1 MKFAA
6 YKREWITR
14 HTHIEQVLIISAAFT
29 ATEILKWVG
38 RSKTYYFR
46 NSFLVSEMDEAIFLV
61 SRFPGN

>member
-38 RSKTYYFR
+38 HD
-46 NSFLVSEMDEAIFLV
+46 FLKN
-61 SRFPGN
+61 RF